1 MHICGSCLGFSSACQ
16 SWRFPPRCSPVSRR
30 NNPAVHGLAE
40 LRLAVVSPFL
50 DRLHGTERCIVEQLE
65 RLAARDD
72 MEIHIYSQ
80 RIEDLHG
87 VTRYPASLPSSRIL
101 WHKVPAIPGPHLFAY
116 LWWFIANHLLRFW
129 DSRIRGIK
137 FDLLYSPGINAL
149 DADVI
154 AVHIVFHE
162 FYQQVRAHLSFRKS
176 APTAWPRLLHRIIYY
191 HLIMALE
198 RLVYL
203 RPAVSLSSVSG
214 LVASQLAKYFQ
225 RTDVVVIPNRVDTTR
240 FSPSLRTELRVSAR
254 GRFRLTSSDFVL
266 LLIGNDL
273 KKKGLDCLLA
283 ASAAC
288 RELSLTL
295 LVVGS
300 DRRTEYEAIV
310 RTLGLG
316 ERVLFLDASPDVMQF
331 YAAADAYVGPSLED
345 AYGLPILEAM
355 ACGLPVIASSR
366 AGASEIISNGKDGM
380 ILCEAQDPQE
390 LANMLRTLYANPELC
405 RQLGE
410 EACITAQRQTWNRNA
425 AEA

>member
-1 MHICGSCLGFSSACQ
+1 VVGG
-16 SWRFPPRCSPVSRR
+16 PT
-30 NNPAVHGLAE
+30 E

-80 RIEDLHG
+80 RIEDLNG
-87 VTRYPASLPSSRIL
+87 VSRYPACAPSSRIL
-101 WHKVPAIPGPHLFAY
+101 WHKVPAIPGPHLSAY
-116 LWWFIANHLLRFW
+116 LWWFIANHLQRFW

-162 FYQQVRAHLSFRKS
+162 FYKQVRGHLSFGEA
-176 APTAWPRLLHRIIYY
+176 APTRWPRLLHRLVYY

-198 RLVYL
+198 RLVYR

-214 LVASQLAKYFQ
+214 LVASQLAEYFQ
-225 RTDVVVIPNRVDTTR
+225 RSDVVVIPNSVDTTR
-240 FSPSLRTELRVSAR
+240 FSCSRRKELRISAR
-254 GRFRLTSSDFVL
+254 DRFRVSSSDFAL
-266 LLIGNDL
+266 LLIGNDW

-300 DRRTEYEAIV
+300 DRRAEYEAMV
-310 RTLGLG
+310 GNLGLAE
-316 ERVLFLDASPDVMQF
+316 ERVLFLDAAPDVMQF

-366 AGASEIISNGKDGM
+366 AGVSEIITHRKNAM
-380 ILCEAQDPQE
+380 ILHDPQDAGE
-390 LANMLRTLYANPELC
+390 LAALLRELCANPRFCEQIG
-405 RQLGE
+405 R
-410 EACITAQRQTWNRNA
+410 EAALAAAEQTWDRNA
-425 AEA
+425 ASVWDLLNQAATKKRRLATRQENR

>member
-1 MHICGSCLGFSSACQ
+1 MS
-16 SWRFPPRCSPVSRR
+16 RCS
-30 NNPAVHGLAE
+30 NPAAHGLAD
-40 LRLAVVSPFL
+40 LRIAVVSPFL

-80 RIEDLHG
+80 RVEDLNG
-87 VTRYPASLPSSRIL
+87 VSRYPASSSSSRIL
-101 WHKVPAIPGPHLFAY
+101 WHKVPAIPGPHLLAY
-116 LWWFIANHLLRFW
+116 AWWFIANHLLRFW
-129 DSRIRGIK
+129 GSRIRGIK

-162 FYQQVRAHLSFRKS
+162 FYKQVRGHLSLRKAALTS
-176 APTAWPRLLHRIIYY
+176 WPRLLHRLVYY
-191 HLIMALE
+191 HFIMALE
-198 RLVYL
+198 RLIYL

-214 LVASQLAKYFQ
+214 LVACQLAEYFQ
-225 RTDVVVIPNRVDTTR
+225 RSDVVVIPNSVDTAC
-240 FSPSLRTELRVSAR
+240 FSSSLRVGRRASAR
-254 GRFRLTSSDFVL
+254 ARFRLTSSDFVL

-288 RELSLTL
+288 PELNLKL

-310 RTLGLG
+310 QDLSLG
-316 ERVLFLDASPDVMQF
+316 ERVLFLDASPDVVQF

-355 ACGLPVIASSR
+355 ACGLPVIASAR
-366 AGASEIISNGKDGM
+366 AGVSEIITHRKNGM
-380 ILCEAQDPQE
+380 ILRNPQDSGE
-390 LANMLRTLYANPELC
+390 LAELVRELC
-405 RQLGE
+405 SNPGSCEQIGR
-410 EACITAQRQTWNRNA
+410 EAALTAGQQTWDRNA
-425 AEA
+425 EAVWELLNTAATRKRRSAIPKKSY

>member
-1 MHICGSCLGFSSACQ
+1 
-16 SWRFPPRCSPVSRR
+16 
-30 NNPAVHGLAE
+30 
-40 LRLAVVSPFL
+40 L
-50 DRLHGTERCIVEQLE
+50 DRLHGTERCVVEQLE

-72 MEIHIYSQ
+72 IEIHIYSQ
-80 RIEDLHG
+80 RIEDLSG
-87 VTRYPASLPSSRIL
+87 VSRYSVRSSASRIV
-101 WHKVPAIPGPHLFAY
+101 WHKVPGIPGPHLFVY

-162 FYQQVRAHLSFRKS
+162 FYNQVRGHLSFRKTR
-176 APTAWPRLLHRIIYY
+176 PTAWPRLLHRLLYY

-198 RLVYL
+198 RLVYF
-203 RPAVSLSSVSG
+203 RPAVALSSVSG

-225 RTDVVVIPNRVDTTR
+225 REDVVVIPNSVDTAR
-240 FSPSLRTELRVSAR
+240 FSSALRTELRASAR
-254 GRFRLTSSDFVL
+254 DRFRLLSSDFVL

-273 KKKGLDCLLA
+273 KKKGLDCVLA
-283 ASAAC
+283 ALAEHRDLAL
-288 RELSLTL
+288 RL

-300 DRRTEYEAIV
+300 DRRAEYEQMV
-310 RTLGLG
+310 RNLGLG
-316 ERVLFLDASPDVMQF
+316 ERILFLDASPDVIQF

-366 AGASEIISNGKDGM
+366 AGVSEIITHRKNGLILFNPQDGV
-380 ILCEAQDPQE
+380 E
-390 LANMLRTLYANPELC
+390 LGELLRELC
-405 RQLGE
+405 SSPGFCERIGR
-410 EACITAQRQTWNRNA
+410 EAAITAGQQTWDSNA
-425 AEA
+425 AAVWDLLNQAATKKRHSTVRQESC

>member
-1 MHICGSCLGFSSACQ
+1 
-16 SWRFPPRCSPVSRR
+16 
-30 NNPAVHGLAE
+30 

-80 RIEDLHG
+80 RIEDLNG
-87 VTRYPASLPSSRIL
+87 VSRYPASLPSSRIL

-137 FDLLYSPGINAL
+137 SDLLYSPGINAL

-225 RTDVVVIPNRVDTTR
+225 RTDVVVIPNSVDTTR

-366 AGASEIISNGKDGM
+366 AGVSEIITHRKNGM
-380 ILCEAQDPQE
+380 ILRDPQDSGE
-390 LANMLRTLYANPELC
+390 LAELLRELSSSPAFSEQIG
-405 RQLGE
+405 R
-410 EACITAQRQTWNRNA
+410 EAALTAGQHTWDRNA
-425 AEA
+425 AAVWELLNQAATKKRRSAIHQETY

>member
-1 MHICGSCLGFSSACQ
+1 
-16 SWRFPPRCSPVSRR
+16 V
-30 NNPAVHGLAE
+30 VDGLAE

-80 RIEDLHG
+80 RIEDLKG
-87 VTRYPASLPSSRIL
+87 VNRYPASLSSSRIL
-101 WHKVPAIPGPHLFAY
+101 WHKVPAISGPHLFAY
-116 LWWFIANHLLRFW
+116 IWWFTANHLLRFW

-162 FYQQVRAHLSFRKS
+162 FYKQVRGHLSFRKAS
-176 APTAWPRLLHRIIYY
+176 PTGWPRLLHRLVYY
-191 HLIMALE
+191 HLIMTLE

-214 LVASQLAKYFQ
+214 LVACQLAKYFQ
-225 RTDVVVIPNRVDTTR
+225 RTDVVVIPNSVDTAR
-240 FSPSLRTELRVSAR
+240 FSFSLRTELRVSAR
-254 GRFRLTSSDFVL
+254 RQFRLSSSDFVV

-288 RELSLTL
+288 RELSLRL

-300 DRRTEYEAIV
+300 DRRTEYKAMV
-310 RTLGLG
+310 RNLGLA

-345 AYGLPILEAM
+345 AYSLPILEAM
-355 ACGLPVIASSR
+355 ACGLPVIASSH
-366 AGASEIISNGKDGM
+366 AGVSEIITHRKNGM
-380 ILCEAQDPQE
+380 ILRNPKDSEE
-390 LANMLRTLYANPELC
+390 LATLLRELC
-405 RQLGE
+405 SNPGACERIGR
-410 EACITAQRQTWNRNA
+410 EAALTAGQQTWDRNA
-425 AEA
+425 ATVWKLLDQAATKKRRSAIREES

>member
-1 MHICGSCLGFSSACQ
+1 
-16 SWRFPPRCSPVSRR
+16 
-30 NNPAVHGLAE
+30 
-40 LRLAVVSPFL
+40 
-50 DRLHGTERCIVEQLE
+50 
-65 RLAARDD
+65 

-80 RIEDLHG
+80 RIEDLDG
-87 VTRYPASLPSSRIL
+87 VSRHPVSPSSSHIL
-101 WHKVPAIPGPHLFAY
+101 WHKVPAIPGPHLLAY
-116 LWWFIANHLLRFW
+116 SWWFIANHLLRFW

-162 FYQQVRAHLSFRKS
+162 FYKQVRGHLSFRK
-176 APTAWPRLLHRIIYY
+176 AALTAWPRLLHRSVYY
-191 HLIMALE
+191 HFIMALE
-198 RLVYL
+198 RLVYP
-203 RPAVSLSSVSG
+203 RSAVSLTSVSG

-225 RTDVVVIPNRVDTTR
+225 RTDVVVIPNSVDTAR
-240 FSPSLRTELRVSAR
+240 FSSSLRTERRASAR
-254 GRFRLTSSDFVL
+254 GQFRLLSSDFVL

-310 RTLGLG
+310 RNLGLG
-316 ERVLFLDASPDVMQF
+316 EQVLFLDASPDVMQF

-366 AGASEIISNGKDGM
+366 AGVSEIITHRKNGM
-380 ILCEAQDPQE
+380 ILRNPQDPGE
-390 LANMLRTLYANPELC
+390 LAALLRELC
-405 RQLGE
+405 ASPGFCEQIGQ
-410 EACITAQRQTWNRNA
+410 EAALTAGQQTWDRNA
-425 AEA
+425 EAVWELLNQAATKKRRSAIPKENC